1 MLSSSL
7 RSVPNLYPGIA
18 KERKKILSLI
28 LIIPDTK
35 KTIKDFFCTCVQ
47 IRKKLR
53 FGYIY
58 WKENSILCIVIVVE
72 FSENSIKK
80 FDVIFLKI
88 SIIPLKRR
96 RKWNVHDTSDSL
108 WASYA
113 FNLHP
118 ASS

>member
-7 RSVPNLYPGIA
+7 RSVLDLYRGIA
-18 KERKKILSLI
+18 KGRKKILNLI

-80 FDVIFLKI
+80 FDVILLKI